1 MLVVLEASYIWRP
14 SAQDARET
22 YRPMRKRMSV
32 LTNALSA
39 LSAHRVSRIS
49 VRIVVANLFVGLDGI
64 ILPEVRKPGM
74 KMKWSKS
81 ETGRA

>member
-14 SAQDARET
+14 SAQDAGET

-32 LTNALSA
+32 LTNALSV

-74 KMKWSKS
+74 KMKWFKS